1 MRVLFDQGTP
11 VPLRNS
17 LAHHEVATA
26 FGLGWSTMKNG
37 QLLEAAERAEFT
49 LLVTTDLNLR
59 YQQNLLARRIAVVVL
74 STPSWPR
81 VQRAVEEVVRAIDAA
96 TPGSYT
102 EVEIP

>member
-1 MRVLFDQGTP
+1 
-11 VPLRNS
+11 
-17 LAHHEVATA
+17 
-26 FGLGWSTMKNG
+26 MKNG
-37 QLLEAAERAEFT
+37 QLLEGAERAEFT
-49 LLVTTDLNLR
+49 VLVTTDLNLR